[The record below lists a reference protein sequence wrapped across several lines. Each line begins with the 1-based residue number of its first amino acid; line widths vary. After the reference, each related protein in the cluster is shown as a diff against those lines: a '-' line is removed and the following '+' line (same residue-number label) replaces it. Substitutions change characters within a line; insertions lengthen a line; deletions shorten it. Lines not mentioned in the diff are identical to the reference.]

1 MSYTYKDIEPLIV
14 LREVEGTMI
23 KLKFQAPN
31 QNDPIDSMAVVTP
44 SQEEIMAKVKKQ
56 TAKTMAVSAGAGVAG
71 SVLGN
76 MIGGVAGSAVSSG
89 ASMAGSAASSQ
100 MMNTDDLMS
109 VDMTEEKMQDAIVQA
124 FAGLST
130 YYKLTNGVWE
140 FIAPTA

>member
-1 MSYTYKDIEPLIV
+1 MNYTYKDIEPLIV
-14 LREVEGTMI
+14 SREVEGTMI

-31 QNDPIDSMAVVTP
+31 QNEPIDSMAVVTP

-71 SVLGN
+71 SVLGS

-100 MMNTDDLMS
+100 MMNSDDLMA
-109 VDMTEEKMQDAIVQA
+109 VDMTEEKMQEAIVNA
-124 FAGLST
+124 FAGMSP
-130 YYKLTNGVWE
+130 YYSLNNGVWE
-140 FIAPTA
+140 FTAPSA